1 MEIDLTALK
10 RKWLKKHL
18 QELRAV
24 KSEEEAKGGMLRFVG
39 ILCAAIPLLTAAVY
53 FVGMRYY
60 HGYVGQ
66 FGLGSTEFSLPADT
80 TLHLGF
86 YLLIKLCLP
95 SVLPLVWTVVGL
107 LIMLSVLFF
116 KARWRLTLSW
126 WLFRFFVL
134 LPIVLKGVKIAHRY
148 PAPFTFDCLIWLKS
162 AYLKFA
168 IFILPPLLVI
178 MTAEHINSM
187 GEELARSQIT
197 RLEQGTWPVSEA
209 HSQSPLL
216 GNEPH
221 IRIACNGTYYAYRL
235 KEGDTL
241 LLRHDQIEQTR
252 YRSEPP
258 LTDETK
264 PPETPDHP

>member
-24 KSEEEAKGGMLRFVG
+24 KEEAKGGMLRFVG

-80 TLHLGF
+80 TLPSRVLSTDQAMSAVRAPS
-86 YLLIKLCLP
+86 CLDSSGIAYHAER
-95 SVLPLVWTVVGL
+95 SVFQGEVATDAL
-107 LIMLSVLFF
+107 
-116 KARWRLTLSW
+116 W

-187 GEELARSQIT
+187 GEELASSQILC
-197 RLEQGTWPVSEA
+197 LEQGTWPVSEA
-209 HSQSPLL
+209 HNQSPLL

-221 IRIACNGTYYAYRL
+221 IRIACNGTYCALSPQGGGYTAAATRSRL
-235 KEGDTL
+235 SRPATGL
-241 LLRHDQIEQTR
+241 N
-252 YRSEPP
+252 
-258 LTDETK
+258 LTYGRGSK

>member
-1 MEIDLTALK
+1 MDLNTL
-10 RKWLKKHL
+10 RRRWLKTHL
-18 QELRAV
+18 QELRAA
-24 KSEEEAKGGMLRFVG
+24 KNKEEAKGGMLRFVG
-39 ILCAAIPLLTAAVY
+39 ILCAAIPLLTSAVY

-86 YLLIKLCLP
+86 YLLIKLSLP
-95 SVLPLVWTVVGL
+95 FVLPLVLTVVGL

-134 LPIVLKGVKIAHRY
+134 LPVVLKGVKIAHRY

-216 GNEPH
+216 GDEPH
-221 IRIACNGTYYAYRL
+221 IRIACNATYCAYRL

-252 YRSEPP
+252 YRPEPP
-258 LTDETK
+258 LTDDTK
-264 PPETPDHP
+264 PPEASAHP

>member
-1 MEIDLTALK
+1 
-10 RKWLKKHL
+10 
-18 QELRAV
+18 
-24 KSEEEAKGGMLRFVG
+24 
-39 ILCAAIPLLTAAVY
+39 
-53 FVGMRYY
+53 
-60 HGYVGQ
+60 
-66 FGLGSTEFSLPADT
+66 
-80 TLHLGF
+80 
-86 YLLIKLCLP
+86 
-95 SVLPLVWTVVGL
+95 
-107 LIMLSVLFF
+107 
-116 KARWRLTLSW
+116 
-126 WLFRFFVL
+126 
-134 LPIVLKGVKIAHRY
+134 
-148 PAPFTFDCLIWLKS
+148 LIWLKS

-187 GEELARSQIT
+187 GEELASSQIT

-221 IRIACNGTYYAYRL
+221 IRIACNGTYCAYRL

-252 YRSEPP
+252 YRPEPP